1 MIPAAGKAG
10 REGRMRASDLN
21 IDRIYIN
28 KITREADYKMSV
40 NHFHYYYE
48 IFYVEQG
55 SCRFFI
61 GGSLF
66 DLKRGDFLVIPP
78 REVHYNRYLTQCTRI
93 NLYFRR
99 EDLETAPAS
108 YTGPEGALSVPLLV
122 HFPGS
127 CRSVIEELFSAML
140 REDKVD
146 DPISGRVLRLQLG
159 QFFLYADRYGTRR
172 RVSSPISSDADQTIL
187 HITEYIGA
195 HYGEPLTLGS
205 LARIAG
211 LSPSYFSR
219 RFKIVTGMR
228 TMEYINYIRLTKASQ
243 ELLSTDHTI
252 TEVAMHSGFSD
263 SNYFK
268 DSFRRTYGLSPRA
281 YRKNRFTDS
290 HILEISRAG
299 EKASGKADLPTSPLP
314 PQDVK

>member
-1 MIPAAGKAG
+1 
-10 REGRMRASDLN
+10 MRASDLN

-28 KITREADYKMSV
+28 RITRNADYKMSV

-61 GGSLF
+61 DGALF
-66 DLKRGDFLVIPP
+66 DMKRGDFLVIPP

-93 NLYFRR
+93 NLYFRE
-99 EDLETAPAS
+99 EDLEAAPS
-108 YTGPEGALSVPLLV
+108 FSLLKEDLSSPLLV
-122 HFPGS
+122 HFPDS
-127 CRSVIEELFSAML
+127 CRSLIDDHFALML

-146 DPISGRVLRLQLG
+146 DPISAKVLQL
-159 QFFLYADRYGTRR
+159 QLSEFFLYAERYGTGRGA
-172 RVSSPISSDADQTIL
+172 SSPIPADADQAIL
-187 HITEYIGA
+187 HITEYIGS
-195 HYGEPLTLGS
+195 HYSEPLTLGS
-205 LARIAG
+205 LARTAG

-268 DSFRRTYGLSPRA
+268 DSFRKAYGLSPRA

-299 EKASGKADLPTSPLP
+299 EKSASEGTEPPGKS
-314 PQDVK
+314 Q

>member
-1 MIPAAGKAG
+1 MDAEIISAAVLCGG
-10 REGRMRASDLN
+10 EGHMRASDLN

-28 KITREADYKMSV
+28 RITRNADYKMSV

-93 NLYFRR
+93 NLYFRE
-99 EDLETAPAS
+99 EDLKAVPSPAS
-108 YTGPEGALSVPLLV
+108 GRSRDLSSPLLV
-122 HFPGS
+122 HFPDS
-127 CRSVIEELFSAML
+127 CRSLIDSHFASML

-146 DPISGRVLRLQLG
+146 DPISARVLQLQLSE
-159 QFFLYADRYGTRR
+159 FFLYADRYGTARGKM
-172 RVSSPISSDADQTIL
+172 PALSSDADQTIL
-187 HITEYIGA
+187 HITEYIRA
-195 HYGEPLTLGS
+195 HYSEPLSLES
-205 LARIAG
+205 LARAAG

-268 DSFRRTYGLSPRA
+268 DSFRRSYGLSPRA

-290 HILEISRAG
+290 HILEISRAA
-299 EKASGKADLPTSPLP
+299 EKAPSGGDGEPEKNR
-314 PQDVK
+314 

>member
-1 MIPAAGKAG
+1 
-10 REGRMRASDLN
+10 MRASDLN

-28 KITREADYKMSV
+28 RITRNADYKMSV

-61 GGSLF
+61 EGSLF
-66 DLKRGDFLVIPP
+66 DMKRGDFLAVPP
-78 REVHYNRYLTQCTRI
+78 KVVHYNRYLTQCTRI

-108 YTGPEGALSVPLLV
+108 FAGPGGYLSSPLLI
-122 HFPGS
+122 HFPDS
-127 CRSVIEELFSAML
+127 CRSVVEELFAAML

-146 DPISGRVLRLQLG
+146 DSFSAKVLRLQLG
-159 QFFLYADRYGTRR
+159 QFFLYAQRYGARR

-195 HYGEPLTLGS
+195 HYGEPLSLES
-205 LARIAG
+205 LAGIAG

-228 TMEYINYIRLTKASQ
+228 TMEYINYIRLSKASQ

-268 DSFRRTYGLSPRA
+268 DSFRRSYGLSPRA

-290 HILEISRAG
+290 HILEISRAA
-299 EKASGKADLPTSPLP
+299 EKAPSGGDGEPEKNR
-314 PQDVK
+314 

>member
-1 MIPAAGKAG
+1 
-10 REGRMRASDLN
+10 MRASDLN

-28 KITREADYKMSV
+28 RITRTADYKMSV

-61 GGSLF
+61 EGGLF
-66 DLKRGDFLVIPP
+66 DMKRGDFLVIPP
-78 REVHYNRYLTQCTRI
+78 RVVHYNRYLTQCTRI

-99 EDLETAPAS
+99 EDLENVPVS
-108 YTGPEGALSVPLLV
+108 YPDRDRYLSAPLLV
-122 HFPGS
+122 HFPDS
-127 CRSVIEELFSAML
+127 SRSLIESHFASML

-146 DPISGRVLRLQLG
+146 DPISARVLQLQLSE
-159 QFFLYADRYGTRR
+159 FFLYADRYGTDRGKMP
-172 RVSSPISSDADQTIL
+172 VLSSDADQTIL
-187 HITEYIGA
+187 HITEYIRA
-195 HYGEPLTLGS
+195 RYSEPLSLET
-205 LARIAG
+205 LARTAG

-219 RFKIVTGMR
+219 RFKLVTGMR

-268 DSFRRTYGLSPRA
+268 DSFRRSYGLSPRA
-281 YRKNRFTDS
+281 YRKNRYTDA
-290 HILEISRAG
+290 HILELSRAA
-299 EKASGKADLPTSPLP
+299 EKTGP
-314 PQDVK
+314 PEPG

>member
-1 MIPAAGKAG
+1 
-10 REGRMRASDLN
+10 MRASDLN

-28 KITREADYKMSV
+28 RITRNADYKMSV

-61 GGSLF
+61 RDSLF

-93 NLYFRR
+93 NLYFRE
-99 EDLETAPAS
+99 EDLKAVPSPAS
-108 YTGPEGALSVPLLV
+108 G
-122 HFPGS
+122 
-127 CRSVIEELFSAML
+127 RSE
-140 REDKVD
+140 
-146 DPISGRVLRLQLG
+146 
-159 QFFLYADRYGTRR
+159 FFLYADRYGTARGKM
-172 RVSSPISSDADQTIL
+172 PALSSDADQTIL
-187 HITEYIGA
+187 HITEYIRA
-195 HYGEPLTLGS
+195 HYSEPLSLES
-205 LARIAG
+205 LARAAG

-268 DSFRRTYGLSPRA
+268 DSFRRSYGLSPRA

-290 HILEISRAG
+290 HILEISRAA
-299 EKASGKADLPTSPLP
+299 EKAPSGGDGEPEKNR
-314 PQDVK
+314 

>member
-1 MIPAAGKAG
+1 MYKETISAAGHSG
-10 REGRMRASDLN
+10 GEGHMRASDLN

-28 KITREADYKMSV
+28 RITRNADYKMSV

-93 NLYFRR
+93 NLYFRS
-99 EDLETAPAS
+99 EDLAAARPFSAALGEDLSAPV
-108 YTGPEGALSVPLLV
+108 LI
-122 HFPGS
+122 HFPDS
-127 CRSVIEELFSAML
+127 CRSLIDGHFASML

-146 DPISGRVLRLQLG
+146 DPISARVLQLQLG
-159 QFFLYADRYGTRR
+159 EFFLYAERYGTDRGKM
-172 RVSSPISSDADQTIL
+172 PALSSDADQTIL
-187 HITEYIGA
+187 HITEYIRA
-195 HYGEPLTLGS
+195 HYSEPLSLES
-205 LARIAG
+205 LARAAG

-268 DSFRRTYGLSPRA
+268 DSFRRSYGLSPRA

-290 HILEISRAG
+290 HILEISRAA
-299 EKASGKADLPTSPLP
+299 EKAPSGGDGEPEKNR
-314 PQDVK
+314 